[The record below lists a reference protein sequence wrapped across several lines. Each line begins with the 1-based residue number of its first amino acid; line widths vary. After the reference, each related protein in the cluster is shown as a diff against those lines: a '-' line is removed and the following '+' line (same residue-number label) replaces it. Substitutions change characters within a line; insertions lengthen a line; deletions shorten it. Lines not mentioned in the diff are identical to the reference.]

1 MPGGVFLQPPSNQII
16 ILTQL
21 KMNPPGLRVF
31 FGVLTLVAV
40 AVYQIIRRFLFAHHT
55 AKRII
60 ITGLRYAAV
69 GVGFLYIIKE
79 KHTLQTRA
87 NGVSFISSRKSTR
100 CKRALMGAVGV
111 GFLYII
117 KEKHALQTRA
127 NGGGQLRAIRYK
139 SAPRPIQPLA
149 GFPLLS
155 LLRGVQSTIPARHNA
170 GKARVT
176 NVRYLGS
183 NQFRNKW
190 VKPFPESPGQTIP
203 ETVGQTYPKYS
214 K

>member
-31 FGVLTLVAV
+31 FGVLTLIAV

-60 ITGLRYAAV
+60 ITGLRYASV

-87 NGVSFISSRKSTR
+87 NGGAAAGYPLQVRAPPHPAPGGLSAAIPAARCTINYSGSPQRGKST
-100 CKRALMGAVGV
+100 CYKRALPG
-111 GFLYII
+111 
-117 KEKHALQTRA
+117 
-127 NGGGQLRAIRYK
+127 
-139 SAPRPIQPLA
+139 
-149 GFPLLS
+149 
-155 LLRGVQSTIPARHNA
+155 
-170 GKARVT
+170 
-176 NVRYLGS
+176 
-183 NQFRNKW
+183 
-190 VKPFPESPGQTIP
+190 VKPIP
-203 ETVGQTYPKYS
+203 E
-214 K
+214 